1 MIRMQATR
9 IEVNNNL
16 QETVKHGSYDFPLAI
31 YTDKFNLFE
40 DGYIRWHWHKELQ
53 FSYSLYDKVVFFIED
68 EKIILSPGEGIM
80 VNSNVLHQIK
90 PYNNSNCMMFSI
102 DFDLTLIG
110 GTEQSLIEKKYLT
123 PIIENS
129 NLKFISLKP
138 NVSWQKSIL
147 AHLKEIFTLS
157 HEKSYGYELEM
168 RNYLSIVWLNL
179 IKEKKEEIKNS
190 VPTVSNDDERV
201 KLAMNYIQKHYT
213 DNIHLDTIAMA
224 ANVSKSECCRSFK
237 RILKV
242 TPFEYLMEYR
252 VSKAAELLLKS
263 KESIS
268 NIALDVGFNGIS
280 YFGKVFKKYMNCSP
294 SEYRNKYWQCR

>member
-1 MIRMQATR
+1 MQATK

-16 QETVKHGSYDFPLAI
+16 QETAKHGSYDFPLAI

-53 FSYSLYDKVVFFIED
+53 FSYSLYDKVVVYVED
-68 EKIILSPGEGIM
+68 EKIILSPGEGVM
-80 VNSNVLHQIK
+80 TNSNVLHQIK
-90 PYNNSNCMMFSI
+90 PYSNSNCMMFSI
-102 DFDLTLIG
+102 DFNSTLIG

-129 NLKFISLKP
+129 NLKFISLTP
-138 NVSWQKSIL
+138 DIPWQKNIL
-147 AHLKEIFTLS
+147 THLEKIFTLS

-168 RNYLSIVWLNL
+168 RNYLSVVWLNL
-179 IKEKKEEIKNS
+179 IKEMKEEIKNS
-190 VPTVSNDDERV
+190 VLAVSNDDERV
-201 KLAMNYIQKHYT
+201 KLAMQYIQKYYT
-213 DNIHLDTIAMA
+213 DNINLDNIAMA
-224 ANVSKSECCRSFK
+224 ANISKSECCRSFK

-252 VSKAAELLLKS
+252 ASKASELLLKS

-268 NIALDVGFNGIS
+268 NIAFDVGFNGIS
-280 YFGKVFKKYMNCSP
+280 YFGKVFKRYMNCSP
-294 SEYRNKYWQCR
+294 SEYRNKYR